1 MHDTTGAIRRLLAVI
16 LSFCALSLA
25 EAAEINLSAEQVKRL
40 GVATKELGSLRAAAT
55 ALELPAQ
62 VVVPPGQL
70 AVLAAPLPAL
80 VTRVHVAYGE
90 QVRAGQILAELQGPA
105 LLEAQSAY
113 AQAQSQAVLASENRQ
128 RDENLLA
135 DGIIPQSRLSA
146 SRALE
151 RQASVLAAEKRRV
164 LQFAGVNQ
172 AGVAVLRAPFAG
184 VVLEANAAAGA
195 QVDALTPLFKLGRVD
210 TLWLEIQ
217 ANPAQAAWV
226 PLGAQVGIAGCSA
239 PARVTLVAP
248 AVQSASQSVLVRAE
262 LTQVAGC
269 VKPFAFVQ
277 ARVQAPDLGKDQWQV
292 PLTAVL
298 RHQGKTW
305 LFVAQ
310 DQGFRA
316 VPVRVLAEGTG
327 SVRIAADLPPTAQ
340 VVTRGVAA
348 LKGSWLGLGQE
359 E

>member
-1 MHDTTGAIRRLLAVI
+1 
-16 LSFCALSLA
+16 
-25 EAAEINLSAEQVKRL
+25 
-40 GVATKELGSLRAAAT
+40 
-55 ALELPAQ
+55 
-62 VVVPPGQL
+62 
-70 AVLAAPLPAL
+70 
-80 VTRVHVAYGE
+80 
-90 QVRAGQILAELQGPA
+90 
-105 LLEAQSAY
+105 
-113 AQAQSQAVLASENRQ
+113 
-128 RDENLLA
+128 
-135 DGIIPQSRLSA
+135 
-146 SRALE
+146 
-151 RQASVLAAEKRRV
+151 
-164 LQFAGVNQ
+164 
-172 AGVAVLRAPFAG
+172 VLRAPFAG

-239 PARVTLVAP
+239 PARITLVAP

>member
-135 DGIIPQSRLSA
+135 DGIISQSRLSA
-146 SRALE
+146 SRRTRRHKPCAHP
-151 RQASVLAAEKRRV
+151 SVANGWCRTTSRR
-164 LQFAGVNQ
+164 A
-172 AGVAVLRAPFAG
+172 
-184 VVLEANAAAGA
+184 
-195 QVDALTPLFKLGRVD
+195 
-210 TLWLEIQ
+210 
-217 ANPAQAAWV
+217 
-226 PLGAQVGIAGCSA
+226 
-239 PARVTLVAP
+239 
-248 AVQSASQSVLVRAE
+248 
-262 LTQVAGC
+262 
-269 VKPFAFVQ
+269 
-277 ARVQAPDLGKDQWQV
+277 
-292 PLTAVL
+292 
-298 RHQGKTW
+298 
-305 LFVAQ
+305 
-310 DQGFRA
+310 
-316 VPVRVLAEGTG
+316 
-327 SVRIAADLPPTAQ
+327 
-340 VVTRGVAA
+340 
-348 LKGSWLGLGQE
+348 
-359 E
+359 